1 MNRKT
6 HLKKIA
12 CISALLLI
20 AGCKGPQLPA
30 VQRVVPVQVYKVQP
44 DSISSYI
51 TLTGSV
57 EAQNDAVVYSKLSEK
72 LISLNVK
79 PGDRV
84 RAGQILGIQYHE
96 AALQGKTAAAAALK
110 SAQIQLQTAGDDYNR
125 MKNLYEK
132 KAISRQQHD
141 QSKSRYDIAQA
152 TFEQAQASLQQ
163 ATVQVENAILRAPFD
178 GTVATVNYEV
188 NQTVSMGQ
196 PVLKIIN
203 AQTVKAKLNVPSTD
217 ISKISI
223 GEKVTAVFPAL
234 PDTEFS
240 GIVYRMDESIDPHT
254 RSLLAEVRLSNTG
267 NLLRSG
273 LFGEFHVQTAHHA
286 ETIVVSEMTLL
297 TRAEII
303 TNALGIQTEKPEYY
317 VYIVNGGKAV
327 RRLVNPGIVSG
338 GLVELTSG
346 VLVGDSIIVAGQN
359 AVKEGDT
366 LRVVNRTEN

>member
-1 MNRKT
+1 MTRKT
-6 HLKKIA
+6 ALKKIA
-12 CISALLLI
+12 SLSVLLLI
-20 AGCKGPQLPA
+20 AGCQRPQLPT
-30 VQRVVPVQVYKVQP
+30 VQRVLPVQVYKVQP

-51 TLTGSV
+51 TLTGSI

-84 RAGQILGIQYHE
+84 KAGQLLGTQYHE
-96 AALQGKTAAAAALK
+96 AALQGKSAAAAGLR
-110 SAQIQLQTAGDDYNR
+110 SAQIQLQTASDDYNR
-125 MKNLYEK
+125 MKNLYDK
-132 KAISRQQHD
+132 KAISRQQYD

-152 TFEQAQASLQQ
+152 TFEQAQATLQQ

-188 NQTVSMGQ
+188 NQTISMGQ

-234 PDTEFS
+234 PDTVFT

-254 RSLLAEVRLSNTG
+254 RSLLAEVRLSNAG

-273 LFGEFHVQTAHHA
+273 LFGEFRVETARHT

-297 TRAEII
+297 SRTEIS
-303 TNALGIQTEKPEYY
+303 TDVLGVQIEKPEFY
-317 VYIVNGGKAV
+317 VYIVNNGKAV
-327 RRLVNPGIVSG
+327 RRLVTPGIISG

-346 VLVGDSIIVAGQN
+346 VLIGDSIIVAGQN
-359 AVKEGDT
+359 AVKDNDS
-366 LRVVNRTEN
+366 LRVVNRTEK

>member
-1 MNRKT
+1 
-6 HLKKIA
+6 
-12 CISALLLI
+12 
-20 AGCKGPQLPA
+20 
-30 VQRVVPVQVYKVQP
+30 
-44 DSISSYI
+44 
-51 TLTGSV
+51 
-57 EAQNDAVVYSKLSEK
+57 
-72 LISLNVK
+72 
-79 PGDRV
+79 
-84 RAGQILGIQYHE
+84 
-96 AALQGKTAAAAALK
+96 
-110 SAQIQLQTAGDDYNR
+110 
-125 MKNLYEK
+125 
-132 KAISRQQHD
+132 
-141 QSKSRYDIAQA
+141 
-152 TFEQAQASLQQ
+152 
-163 ATVQVENAILRAPFD
+163 
-178 GTVATVNYEV
+178 
-188 NQTVSMGQ
+188 
-196 PVLKIIN
+196 
-203 AQTVKAKLNVPSTD
+203 
-217 ISKISI
+217 
-223 GEKVTAVFPAL
+223 
-234 PDTEFS
+234 
-240 GIVYRMDESIDPHT
+240 MDESIDPHT